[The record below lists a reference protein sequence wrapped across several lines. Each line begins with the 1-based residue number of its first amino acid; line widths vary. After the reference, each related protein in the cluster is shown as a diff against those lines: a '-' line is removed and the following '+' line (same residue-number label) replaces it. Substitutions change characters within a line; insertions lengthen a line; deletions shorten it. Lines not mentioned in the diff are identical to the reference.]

1 MIKGY
6 GVEKTR
12 ILERMYY
19 YEKIIH
25 YSVGSSDPVC
35 SSTTDVLCRRTNHP
49 TNRRTGRGEGEEGN
63 ENLPEIEPTHINGP
77 AGDNN

>member
-25 YSVGSSDPVC
+25 YSAGSSDPFAAVPQMC
-35 SSTTDVLCRRTNHP
+35 FAEEPTTPP
-49 TNRRTGRGEGEEGN
+49 TVEQGEGERVMN
-63 ENLPEIEPTHINGP
+63 
-77 AGDNN
+77 